1 MRLSSFKSS
10 LLACL
15 IVILAASLVGGAE
28 EGITL
33 ISKDQLKEE
42 LSKPDVIVVDVRA
55 NHDWDSSQWKI
66 KGAQRQIPAEAQE
79 WMAKYS
85 KDQKIVLYCA

>member
-1 MRLSSFKSS
+1 MRRSCFKSS

-15 IVILAASLVGGAE
+15 IVIFAASLVGGAQ
-28 EGITL
+28 GITV

-42 LSKPDVIVVDVRA
+42 LAKPDVLVVDVRA
-55 NHDWDSSQWKI
+55 NHDWETSEWKI
-66 KGAQRQIPAEAQE
+66 QGAQRQIPAEAQE

-85 KDQKIVLYCA
+85 KDQNIVLYCA